1 MKLKCLGSGS
11 SGNGYLLIASNGE
24 TLIID
29 PGIPIKEIKKAL
41 NWNVS
46 CVVGAVCTH
55 HHTDH
60 AKSVKDLEQMGI
72 PVLKP
77 YESSKKISVDGA
89 GWTIQYFELT
99 DKNRRFMHTNTDGS
113 ECPCYGFLISHPEM
127 GRLLYIT
134 DTELIKWRF
143 YDIHQILVD
152 YIKSKADTMSDQMI
166 VHVVSPTQVN
176 LFSNL
181 DSDRIRECM
190 VEVHAELPEFPF
202 NKFVDHEDF
211 IIGVQAKF
219 IPNNDSDLLLKFAG
233 TVEGGTIADYGDD
246 GVSQKATVKTGL
258 ASKSDAIIPSPVT
271 LKPYRTFTEVEQPES
286 QFVFRM
292 KEDKYDGVQCALF
305 EADGGAWKLH
315 AMESIQEYLEEQ
327 LKGVD
332 GFTIIS

>member
-1 MKLKCLGSGS
+1 M
-11 SGNGYLLIASNGE
+11 
-24 TLIID
+24 
-29 PGIPIKEIKKAL
+29 IKEAL
-41 NWNVS
+41 QY
-46 CVVGAVCTH
+46 VVGLSETKITEIDGKKYA
-55 HHTDH
+55 DKPLIRMDYAPK
-60 AKSVKDLEQMGI
+60 AK
-72 PVLKP
+72 
-77 YESSKKISVDGA
+77 A
-89 GWTIQYFELT
+89 
-99 DKNRRFMHTNTDGS
+99 
-113 ECPCYGFLISHPEM
+113 
-127 GRLLYIT
+127 
-134 DTELIKWRF
+134 IKMTTLRS
-143 YDIHQILVD
+143 LVD

-258 ASKSDAIIPSPVT
+258 APKSDAIIPSPVT